1 MDQQDHIERIEEARM
16 AAYASA
22 SISEYVT
29 EKREAILSTVIG
41 LYRSRKITHD
51 DAIGAIAG
59 LTALDDLMQNLKYI
73 QQRGDLSALQ
83 EFTNGPE

>member
-16 AAYASA
+16 AAYAEA
-22 SISEYVT
+22 SIREFVA
-29 EKREAILSTVIG
+29 EKRETILSHVIG

-59 LTALDDLMQNLKYI
+59 LTALDDLMQNLTYI
-73 QQRGDLSALQ
+73 QRRGDLSAQ
-83 EFTNGPE
+83 EEFTHVKD

>member
-16 AAYASA
+16 ATYAAA
-22 SISEYVT
+22 SISEFVT
-29 EKREAILSTVIG
+29 EQRDNLITKLIG
-41 LYRSRKITHD
+41 LYRSNKLTHD
-51 DAIGAIAG
+51 AAIGAIGG
-59 LTALDDLMQNLKYI
+59 LTTLDDLMAHLKYI